1 MRSMGTTV
9 AGAVMAIV
17 LTSRTVSVAEA
28 ANPAEA
34 VFRPCFIIGAGAA
47 LAGALVV
54 LVIKRSAPES
64 HVIETAEHAEFHA

>member
-34 VFRPCFIIGAGAA
+34 AFRTCFIIGAGAA
-47 LAGALVV
+47 LAGGLVV
-54 LVIKRSAPES
+54 LLIKRAAPES
-64 HVIETAEHAEFHA
+64 HVVETAEHAEFHA